1 MGLGAEDGDW
11 RLEVGFLLNL
21 RIWGSRWFLS
31 KKRGGWVWGGTNRM
45 EAELWGVWR
54 VGWECCLNE
63 WGVKSLFWGVISNG
77 VRRDIKGV

>member
-31 KKRGGWVWGGTNRM
+31 KKRGGWIWGEQTGWR
-45 EAELWGVWR
+45 LGYGVY
-54 VGWECCLNE
+54 G
-63 WGVKSLFWGVISNG
+63 G
-77 VRRDIKGV
+77 